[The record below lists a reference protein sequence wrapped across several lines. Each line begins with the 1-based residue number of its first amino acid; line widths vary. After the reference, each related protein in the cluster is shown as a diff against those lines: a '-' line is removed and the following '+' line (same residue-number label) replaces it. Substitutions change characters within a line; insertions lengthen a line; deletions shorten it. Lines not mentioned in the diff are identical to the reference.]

1 MYNKFFTSNDEIHK
15 YNTRIKSNIHLY
27 KSTTSAVLRSVSH
40 KAAVLWNELPLT
52 LKRTTLST
60 AFKRNIK
67 NIFCHFIET
76 IYVFVL
82 ISYL

>member
-1 MYNKFFTSNDEIHK
+1 M
-15 YNTRIKSNIHLY
+15 
-27 KSTTSAVLRSVSH
+27 
-40 KAAVLWNELPLT
+40 
-52 LKRTTLST
+52 TLST
-60 AFKRNIK
+60 AFKCNIK